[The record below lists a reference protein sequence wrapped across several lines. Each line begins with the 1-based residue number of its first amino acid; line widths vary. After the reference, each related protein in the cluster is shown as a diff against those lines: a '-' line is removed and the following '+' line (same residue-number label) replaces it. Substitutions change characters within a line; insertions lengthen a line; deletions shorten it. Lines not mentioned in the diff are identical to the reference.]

1 MKEELYDGLRL
12 YSRVPQC
19 EIGKIDLSTICFSC
33 PSSMSHP
40 RHPVGEFTETRVGAV
55 LCRHS
60 EKSRFRLLPWR
71 CFLLGSG
78 SLGSAVGGDGAVGA
92 VVPRWPALMSER
104 VASDSAGSTTS
115 DLSRPSGERA
125 GGIAMWRAR
134 PQWTKSQAI
143 NGKETNAPKVQRPK
157 VECSY
162 GLRSYS
168 PKVLRVYEIKAP
180 AHFLLT
186 PWLQKC

>member
-1 MKEELYDGLRL
+1 MG
-12 YSRVPQC
+12 SREVVRC
-19 EIGKIDLSTICFSC
+19 VRCAVASLCVVSC
-33 PSSMSHP
+33 A
-40 RHPVGEFTETRVGAV
+40 RCVVAAV
-55 LCRHS
+55 A
-60 EKSRFRLLPWR
+60 
-71 CFLLGSG
+71 LLGSG

-92 VVPRWPALMSER
+92 VVPRWPALMGER